1 MIFIS
6 DILDL
11 KNRNL
16 YLEING
22 KKHPMSMQFYVADN
36 IFFFNV
42 DMHDDVKVNDINT
55 LRDCLEI
62 EANDPCWG
70 EDIYQAPMN
79 RIGSC
84 EIRFPKDYFNDV
96 IDNDIFDNC
105 YTIVKMDIAMDEV
118 VIKLK

>member
-1 MIFIS
+1 MIIID
-6 DILDL
+6 DILNL

-22 KKHPMSMQFYVADN
+22 KKIPMSMQFYVIDD

-42 DMHDDVKVNDINT
+42 DLHNDTKVNDINT
-55 LRDCLEI
+55 LRDCLET
-62 EANDPCWG
+62 EALDSCWR

-84 EIRFPKDYFNDV
+84 EMRFPKDYFNDV
-96 IDNDIFDNC
+96 INNDIFDNC
-105 YTIVKMDIAMDEV
+105 YTIVKMDITMDDV
-118 VIKLK
+118 IIKLK